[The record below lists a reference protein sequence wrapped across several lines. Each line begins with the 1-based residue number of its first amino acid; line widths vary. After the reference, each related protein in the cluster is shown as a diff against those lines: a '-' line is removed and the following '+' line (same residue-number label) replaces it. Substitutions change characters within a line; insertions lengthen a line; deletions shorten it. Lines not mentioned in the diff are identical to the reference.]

1 MKNKLAIFF
10 LIVISACLFSE
21 NAYSCCKFSNNQY
34 SCNIIFFALRD
45 AGTALGRCEA
55 GNRNE
60 CIRADRL
67 IERADVAV
75 IQLLTDCTRGNC
87 LRGNLARLEEYAQ
100 SIARLSRRL
109 NAVGIR
115 RSYANTLDTV
125 RSWKNTKTC
134 VAQTIQQRC
143 QQYADTAVR
152 QNQLNTSKGCGYT
165 GNKWSNNNAGHYNW
179 CLGVSENAAHQE
191 TEARKILLDNCAVAG
206 ACNRFIASW
215 KWFNNITV
223 MISGDYR
230 FSASDNTNG
239 TWRCLSNGN
248 IEMRWSTGWV
258 DTISISPDGSSISG
272 RNQQG
277 NNISATRIKTDCPGG
292 YNPYGCL

>member
-125 RSWKNTKTC
+125 RSWKIRKHVWLRPYSND
-134 VAQTIQQRC
+134 VNNMRIQQF
-143 QQYADTAVR
+143 VR
-152 QNQLNTSKGCGYT
+152 TS
-165 GNKWSNNNAGHYNW
+165 
-179 CLGVSENAAHQE
+179 
-191 TEARKILLDNCAVAG
+191 
-206 ACNRFIASW
+206 
-215 KWFNNITV
+215 
-223 MISGDYR
+223 
-230 FSASDNTNG
+230 
-239 TWRCLSNGN
+239 
-248 IEMRWSTGWV
+248 
-258 DTISISPDGSSISG
+258 
-272 RNQQG
+272 
-277 NNISATRIKTDCPGG
+277 
-292 YNPYGCL
+292 